1 MYLRSLHLRYFR
13 NYVDQAIALSAP
25 KTILVG
31 DNAQGKTNVLEA
43 VELLATLKSHRAS
56 RDRELVSDRAEKGAI
71 LAEIER
77 LGTSHELAVELRSQ
91 GRRTVRADGQ
101 VMRRRVDFLGQVNAV
116 SFSSRDL
123 DVVRGGPGE
132 RRTWLDGILVQ
143 LEPVYADLLDQYKQV
158 LRQRNALIKAWD
170 DSAETANLSAW
181 DSQLVVTGTRVM
193 RRRARLLAR
202 LQPLAARWHQRISGD
217 REVLELAYRPQV
229 PLEDVRS
236 DGQTIQTQF
245 WQEIRA
251 KDAAERARGTSL
263 VGPHRDE
270 VHLSI
275 NRTPA
280 REYGSQGQQRTLV
293 LALKLA
299 EVELIE
305 QVVGDVPLL
314 LLDDVLAEL
323 DLHRQNQLLDAIA
336 DKVQTLVTTTHL
348 GTFDARWL
356 DAAQIIRVEAGRLHA
371 AASHSHSHRV

>member
-43 VELLATLKSHRAS
+43 VELLATLKSHRAN

-202 LQPLAARWHQRISGD
+202 LQPLAARWHQQISGD

-229 PLEDVRS
+229 PLEDVQS

-371 AASHSHSHRV
+371 AASPSHSHRV